1 LTAYRDQPPAV
12 VIEAIRDF
20 AGTRKI
26 PVFQAYLT
34 SIPFGSPYRLHSI
47 FAQLGVTFIQ
57 CYGATG
63 KDTADKKMI
72 SDMWKFY
79 ASFQRHSPHTKLRV
93 ILISGDRDFA
103 DVIGQLRNLGV
114 EVGVLTG
121 PQHSVS
127 GLFDDYTVG
136 MKVLPLLGV
145 IEARTKGRD
154 LSGLRNPGNESLPPS
169 RAVEGTEPYART
181 VDLLK

>member
-1 LTAYRDQPPAV
+1 M
-12 VIEAIRDF
+12 
-20 AGTRKI
+20 
-26 PVFQAYLT
+26 
-34 SIPFGSPYRLHSI
+34 

-57 CYGATG
+57 CYGSSG
-63 KDTADKKMI
+63 KDVADKKMI

-79 ASFQRHSPHTKLRV
+79 ASFQRHSPHAKLRV

-121 PQHSVS
+121 PQNSVS

-136 MKVLPLLGV
+136 MRVLPLLGV

-154 LSGLRNPGNESLPPS
+154 LSGLRNPANELQRPS
-169 RAVEGTEPYART
+169 RFLEGSKTP
-181 VDLLK
+181 